1 MYNTRGILEHLGD
14 TNVYQRLSEK
24 EAIDRN
30 NILRYRINVF
40 ISKWKDVISPA
51 EYRFLREAM
60 DQHKGKLAKF
70 CMSLKAHK
78 SHGKCALL
86 CAAQELC

>member
-1 MYNTRGILEHLGD
+1 M
-14 TNVYQRLSEK
+14 

-51 EYRFLREAM
+51 EYHFLRKTM
-60 DQHKGKLAKF
+60 DQHKGTLTKF

-78 SHGKCALL
+78 APWKMRPLVCYLESLL
-86 CAAQELC
+86 NCLSQ